1 MRVYKDRR
9 VTSPTWDPS
18 TASKQALKLPINS
31 PPTSLKP
38 YSRPNSAVN
47 RMRPLFFMMSGSNV
61 VEISKTGDRNQSLNM
76 KRE

>member
-1 MRVYKDRR
+1 MKVYKDRWA
-9 VTSPTWDPS
+9 TSPIWGPLTP
-18 TASKQALKLPINS
+18 SKQALKLPINS

-47 RMRPLFFMMSGSNV
+47 RMRPLFFMMFGSNV
-61 VEISKTGDRNQSLNM
+61 VEISKTGHRNQSLNM